1 MNEAK
6 GNKSPG
12 IAWYKATFSDHGGGC
27 VEVAID
33 RNRVAV
39 RDSKDPCGPVLH
51 FSAAEWN
58 AFLSGVYA
66 GEFDLA

>member
-6 GNKSPG
+6 RNEWADA
-12 IAWYKATFSDHGGGC
+12 AWFKATFSDHGGGC
-27 VEVAID
+27 VEVAFGK
-33 RNRVAV
+33 NWVGV
-39 RDSKDPCGPVLH
+39 RDSKDPMGPTLR

-66 GEFDLA
+66 GEFDLM